1 MPAKQV
7 QVLVEAWYTHSRRV
21 WSLFMCTTVVVT
33 VTTTQ
38 SRAERRQKQ
47 PQTLT
52 RTLFRLLVFENIIT
66 ISPVSVI

>member
-7 QVLVEAWYTHSRRV
+7 QVLVEAWYTHSLRV
-21 WSLFMCTTVVVT
+21 WSLFMWTTVVVT

-38 SRAERRQKQ
+38 RSADRRQKQ

-52 RTLFRLLVFENIIT
+52 RTLFRLLVLENIIT